1 MALKDNTLRGKLLSF
16 LRELFPSGTDAL
28 TVVGIFYEYHRRDD
42 ILDALEYLSSK
53 GYVERKSVPHPVRKL
68 EKLTTYKINAA
79 GIDLCDGTTSDPGIT
94 IVAED

>member
-1 MALKDNTLRGKLLSF
+1 
-16 LRELFPSGTDAL
+16 
-28 TVVGIFYEYHRRDD
+28 
-42 ILDALEYLSSK
+42 
-53 GYVERKSVPHPVRKL
+53 L